1 VKRITS
7 PPFFAPTF
15 SAPTIARRVTPVQSV
30 QKLCVPPGARRDGVP
45 PGQRADAAP
54 AGGSP
59 LPDETCEKVG
69 RAIFTLRISPR
80 EVGVLTPPLVSCV
93 AAERRLAP
101 VVTHMAVDMTGPE
114 ARAASLPPA
123 PVNSRAA
130 ESKSPHDPPYLPS
143 GPARQPGDPAT
154 SSRKPLTARHAVRAT
169 VPKDHAPATPSFRK
183 TGAAQAGSH
192 ANGHD
197 IFTDSSLPMGPR
209 TAAELMLP
217 CRAQFRGHCGAPRR
231 RRPPSDRRRQPF
243 GGPAHGARGRRGA
256 GCGPHVVGPPAGPT
270 ADSAAGDAV
279 CAGAADGR
287 PRRRPRVPHPAA
299 VDAAAVAAL
308 RIIAGEEARSTAARG
323 RVGGQRSSG
332 RTGVLAVAAEGPAGA
347 APG

>member
-1 VKRITS
+1 LPDARCPAAPSARETLISSGAAGGAPGRPHLVQSRNRRIGKPPLVGGLGGPEAERSRFARERSASPAPHPSGPRQSGGTARRAFARRGSQDCSVKRITS

-30 QKLCVPPGARRDGVP
+30 QKLCVPAGARRDGVP

-143 GPARQPGDPAT
+143 GPARQPGNPAT

-192 ANGHD
+192 AKD
-197 IFTDSSLPMGPR
+197 TTFLR
-209 TAAELMLP
+209 TVL
-217 CRAQFRGHCGAPRR
+217 CRWGLARR
-231 RRPPSDRRRQPF
+231 RS
-243 GGPAHGARGRRGA
+243 
-256 GCGPHVVGPPAGPT
+256 
-270 ADSAAGDAV
+270 
-279 CAGAADGR
+279 
-287 PRRRPRVPHPAA
+287 
-299 VDAAAVAAL
+299 
-308 RIIAGEEARSTAARG
+308 
-323 RVGGQRSSG
+323 
-332 RTGVLAVAAEGPAGA
+332 
-347 APG
+347 